1 MTRSGLMA
9 GAAALALLVA
19 SPVAG
24 FAQNIR
30 GAGGAVHVGGG
41 AAHIAGGGMSAGAN
55 VAAGPR
61 VGGSG
66 NWAAGRTAWNGG
78 GGNWHGGGWHGG
90 GWRGGHRGGW
100 IPGAVAGAVVGG
112 AIANSYAYYG
122 GPDYYDYGP
131 DYYADNTYYDSG
143 PEVAVVQGGADPSYC
158 AQRYRSWDPAT
169 GTYLGY
175 DGQRHPCP

>member
-1 MTRSGLMA
+1 MA
-9 GAAALALLVA
+9 GVAALALLMATPVA
-19 SPVAG
+19 S
-24 FAQNIR
+24 FAQQGNT
-30 GAGGAVHVGGG
+30 GVHVGGGG
-41 AAHIAGGGMSAGAN
+41 AAHIGGGGGSMRIGGGGMSAGAN

-61 VGGSG
+61 VGGG

-78 GGNWHGGGWHGG
+78 GGNWHGGGWH
-90 GWRGGHRGGW
+90 GGHRGGW

-122 GPDYYDYGP
+122 GPGYYDYGP

-143 PEVAVVQGGADPSYC
+143 PEVAVVQGGGDPSYC
-158 AQRYRSWDPAT
+158 AQRYRSWDPAS